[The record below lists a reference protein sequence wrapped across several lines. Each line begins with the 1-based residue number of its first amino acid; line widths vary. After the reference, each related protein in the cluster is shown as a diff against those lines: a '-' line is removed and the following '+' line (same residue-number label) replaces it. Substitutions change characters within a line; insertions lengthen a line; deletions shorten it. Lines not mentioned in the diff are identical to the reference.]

1 MNTLGFTTE
10 YYTLWEVSEP
20 IKKYGAGQV
29 INGVFHGN
37 IYWEESCIYV
47 QNLSK
52 DYDKAIRKIGCLGKY
67 VEDLTLRGHSS
78 FVRNVKTETIDYPD
92 HIFPFGQLMGRDIRE
107 CTNVWQLTRTM
118 NDDKNNRRRVIARQ
132 RLIELGELIR
142 NSHFADEDRYIAKGH
157 FQRLK
162 ERADKQA
169 ASGHFFES
177 GKRIELIVRRIGGF
191 GFETQYGITYIEEYM
206 TEAGQLVKYK
216 GSSPIQLPE
225 GFCKVVGTIEHSDYQ
240 GQPETRL
247 KRIKIA

>member
-20 IKKYGAGQV
+20 IKRYGAGQV

-37 IYWEESCIYV
+37 IYWEQACMYI

-52 DYDKAIRKIGCLGKY
+52 DYDKAVKKIDSLGEY
-67 VEDLTLRGHSS
+67 AEDLSLRGRSS
-78 FVRNVKTETIDYPD
+78 FVRNLKTETIDYPD
-92 HIFPFGQLMGRDIRE
+92 HIFPFGQLMGQDIRE
-107 CTNVWQLTRTM
+107 CDNSWQLMRTM
-118 NDDKNNRRRVIARQ
+118 KDDKNKRRRLLARK
-132 RLIELGELIR
+132 RLLELGELIR
-142 NSHFADEDRYIAKGH
+142 NTHFSDEDKYILKVH

-206 TEAGQLVKYK
+206 TEGGQLVKYK
-216 GSSPIQLPE
+216 GTSPIQLPE
-225 GFCKVVGTIEHSDYQ
+225 GFCKVIGTIEHSEYQ
-240 GQPETRL
+240 GKAETRL
-247 KRIKIA
+247 KRMKIA